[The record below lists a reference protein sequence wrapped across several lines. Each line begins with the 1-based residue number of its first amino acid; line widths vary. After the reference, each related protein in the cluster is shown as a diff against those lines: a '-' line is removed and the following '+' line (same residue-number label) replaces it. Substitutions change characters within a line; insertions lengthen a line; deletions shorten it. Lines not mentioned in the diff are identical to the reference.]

1 MEEKR
6 RIDFIVISFSG
17 FEQSDNWLPNYVF
30 VSKWRNNIC
39 EMHKLICKQHNML
52 CKQNWFKK
60 QWISYFS
67 IFWFLPI
74 KKYRIA
80 PMIHDNKITRTQ
92 MSLLFPVNS
101 FFKISTNAI
110 IGTINK
116 RGIIIKNIPNS
127 CGPMK
132 PKISMCLFFLYLL
145 SKLGLPYNLL

>member
-1 MEEKR
+1 M
-6 RIDFIVISFSG
+6 VILFSG
-17 FEQSDNWLPNYVF
+17 FERFVNYLPNYAF
-30 VSKWRNNIC
+30 VSNRRNIIC
-39 EMHKLICKQHNML
+39 EMHKLICEQLNIL
-52 CKQNWFKK
+52 CKQNWLKK
-60 QWISYFS
+60 QWLSYFS

-101 FFKISTNAI
+101 FLKISTNAI

-116 RGIIIKNIPNS
+116 IGIIIRNIPNS

-132 PKISMCLFFLYLL
+132 LKISMCLFFIFIFKIRPIQDL
-145 SKLGLPYNLL
+145 SQINIR